1 MRIQFQPGGV
11 VDAHEIEGNET
22 MRKTASL
29 ISGVV
34 LVLQL
39 APARASLDAASAE
52 TAGAPDPVGIDSM
65 QFADN
70 PVSGRVLYAQLE
82 EGAPVEAD
90 YEETAQSEVPLE
102 EGEET
107 YAEEAGEPVDD
118 EPVVEGD
125 VAGSGETRDIDA
137 AADTGETA
145 GDSGAAEEVIYD
157 GADPAYDET
166 GAPKTEAGAESGI
179 YALDEAATQGYDE
192 PEPESGEEAG
202 DVDAGYADA
211 PDPYYEGGG
220 SAGEAAGA
228 SGQPPVSPFGAVE
241 SGAGE

>member
-1 MRIQFQPGGV
+1 MRIQFQPGCV

-22 MRKTASL
+22 MRKTAIL

-52 TAGAPDPVGIDSM
+52 TAGAFHPVGIDST
-65 QFADN
+65 QFADI

-82 EGAPVEAD
+82 EGVPVEAD
-90 YEETAQSEVPLE
+90 YEETEQSEVPLE
-102 EGEET
+102 EGEEP
-107 YAEEAGEPVDD
+107 YAEEAGNPVD
-118 EPVVEGD
+118 EEAVVEVD
-125 VAGSGETRDIDA
+125 EAESGETQDIDA

-145 GDSGAAEEVIYD
+145 GDSAAAEEVVYD

-166 GAPKTEAGAESGI
+166 GAPKTEAAAESGI

-192 PEPESGEEAG
+192 QEAGEEAG
-202 DVDAGYADA
+202 DVGAGYADA
-211 PDPYYEGGG
+211 PDPYNESGG
-220 SAGEAAGA
+220 STGEAADA